1 LKEGNS
7 LVDGLMSQ
15 SNGNFD
21 GFLPEDNSFSTEQG
35 LRGLCAWKLCDSG
48 KMIYDFKDYPQNEAR
63 ATLEIV
69 YTPSWG
75 GSGGSS
81 NGKTEE
87 KDDVKKEPENIEE
100 KPEGL
105 SGKNEDIRILPIL
118 FEEKTFED
126 IQSHKSQN
134 AIEELAVR
142 GIINGKNEKSY
153 CPDETMT
160 RAEFA
165 TIVVRALGV
174 PEKSGAKFNDVT
186 EDDWFNVYV
195 NTAYGYGIINGISEN
210 EFNPY
215 GEITREEAATMIL
228 RAAKLCGMK
237 EDTSETGV
245 RNALAEFSDYVEA
258 SDWAMTALAFCYNEE
273 ILDKSV
279 IEVKPKTEITRAE
292 VAQILYNMLGRAKLL

>member
-1 LKEGNS
+1 
-7 LVDGLMSQ
+7 
-15 SNGNFD
+15 
-21 GFLPEDNSFSTEQG
+21 
-35 LRGLCAWKLCDSG
+35 LCDSG

-258 SDWAMTALAFCYNEE
+258 SDWAMTALALSWGVPLRYS
-273 ILDKSV
+273 SV
-279 IEVKPKTEITRAE
+279 LPIS
-292 VAQILYNMLGRAKLL
+292 